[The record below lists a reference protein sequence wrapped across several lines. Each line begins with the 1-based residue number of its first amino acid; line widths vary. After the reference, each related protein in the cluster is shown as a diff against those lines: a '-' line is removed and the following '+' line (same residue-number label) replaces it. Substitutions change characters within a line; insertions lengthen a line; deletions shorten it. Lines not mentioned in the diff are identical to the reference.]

1 MKTTY
6 IAPEISIIYFNTA
19 DLLDTIQQS
28 TGGGGVIDDGGRLD
42 TPRFF
47 YDNDADSENYT
58 THRSI
63 WDNR

>member
-6 IAPEISIIYFNTA
+6 IAPEISILYFNIA

-42 TPRFF
+42 APRHF
-47 YDNDADSENYT
+47 YDKGTNEYGEELHDSMWE
-58 THRSI
+58 
-63 WDNR
+63 